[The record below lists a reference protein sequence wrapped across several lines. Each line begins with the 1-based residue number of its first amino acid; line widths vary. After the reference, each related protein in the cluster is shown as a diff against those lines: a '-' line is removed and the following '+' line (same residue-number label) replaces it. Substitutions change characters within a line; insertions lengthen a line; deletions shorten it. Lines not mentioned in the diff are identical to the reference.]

1 MSQTQTNCVSTFSS
15 SQRNGK
21 RGRSERSHRTVTVD
35 LLLESKVFDYDIL
48 PQMPIILGA
57 GGVVSDW
64 DGQPFGAASS
74 YVTVRMAANAD
85 LQAAT
90 LERLRMS

>member
-1 MSQTQTNCVSTFSS
+1 
-15 SQRNGK
+15 
-21 RGRSERSHRTVTVD
+21 
-35 LLLESKVFDYDIL
+35 
-48 PQMPIILGA
+48 MPIILGA